1 MTAPNH
7 GGYRCLC
14 PACGEPM
21 FIRKSEKQ
29 TPTFQTMYGRC
40 NNLVCGASY
49 VGSLTWDYTL
59 SPSGL
64 PNPQATLPLSP
75 AKERLQ
81 AMRDLAPSANKDQ
94 LTFLEQLDQE
104 RHHVPNASHPTFSWP
119 SSNLGALAMTRVR

>member
-29 TPTFQTMYGRC
+29 TPTFQTMYARC
-40 NNLVCGASY
+40 NNMVCGASY
-49 VGSLTWDYTL
+49 VGSLTWDYTP

-64 PNPQATLPLSP
+64 PNPQVSLPLSP

-94 LTFLEQLDQE
+94 LTFLEELDQE
-104 RHHVPNASHPTFSWP
+104 AT
-119 SSNLGALAMTRVR
+119 A

>member
-29 TPTFQTMYGRC
+29 TETFQTMYGRC
-40 NNLVCGASY
+40 NNMVCGATY
-49 VGSLTWDYTL
+49 VGSLEWQYTL

-64 PNPQATLPLSP
+64 PLPKVELPLSP
-75 AKERLQ
+75 SKQRQQALQ
-81 AMRDLAPSANKDQ
+81 DLAPSANKDQ
-94 LTFLEQLDQE
+94 LSFLEQLDQE
-104 RHHVPNASHPTFSWP
+104 ANA
-119 SSNLGALAMTRVR
+119 

>member
-29 TPTFQTMYGRC
+29 TETFQTMYGRC
-40 NNLVCGASY
+40 NNMVCGATY
-49 VGSLTWDYTL
+49 VGSLEWQYTL

-64 PNPQATLPLSP
+64 PLPKVEAAALAQQTATASP
-75 AKERLQ
+75 AG
-81 AMRDLAPSANKDQ
+81 S
-94 LTFLEQLDQE
+94 
-104 RHHVPNASHPTFSWP
+104 
-119 SSNLGALAMTRVR
+119 GAQRQ